1 MIKKNHKILF
11 TIIIFIAVYSQKVN
25 SNLSEQCMLKV
36 PIYTKPIIKND
47 SNDLLVYINAK
58 HLTSKYPYF
67 IEYKGN
73 VNIQQGNQTLISDK
87 VKLTQKETMTQ
98 KSLLYTIVAIGNVY
112 YDNPQI
118 IIKGSKAWLNLN
130 NKDTNIEKANYLMLG
145 RQGRGYANEIK
156 LRGKNRY
163 TILEK
168 GMFTTCHQNN
178 NNWSIIGSKVV
189 LDYKEQVTEIWNARF
204 RIANIPIFYSP
215 YLQLPIGNKRRS
227 GLLLPSGN
235 YSKGSGLNFSL
246 PFYWN
251 IAPNYDASIT
261 PQFMTFRGIKL
272 SNEFR
277 YLTISGKGTI
287 AVDWLK
293 NNRSYIKDKNTNEYQ
308 TRNNNDRWILYWGH
322 FGILDKVLRFD
333 INYKKVSDSKYFT
346 DFISKY
352 GNSTDS
358 YAIQKFSIG
367 YLQPNWN
374 VTLTYKQ
381 FQIFVSSPNSKI
393 YKTKPQL
400 DFNYYKNNLGPFN
413 VKTYAQAAHITSMKT
428 NNPDVKRLHIES
440 EVNFPLSNNWLNM
453 NNAVKVM
460 ATYYNQNI
468 PINLIDSKL
477 KKQVTRILPSLSSDA
492 KFFFKRELLIRN
504 NYVQTLEPRVQ
515 YLYVPYR
522 DQTNI
527 NNYDSS
533 LLKADYNGLFRNY
546 IYSGIDRIA
555 SANQLTTGI
564 TTRIYNQELTERF
577 NFSVG
582 QIYYFK
588 YPRTSDFNLQI
599 KDKNNT
605 GLLLYASDTYLRLTD
620 KWGLRGG
627 LQYDKRFGDI
637 TMGNIITEYRW
648 DSNRLIQLNYR
659 FVDQNYIQATVKNS
673 TAFQK
678 GISQIGAIVN
688 WPIDDHLDFIGS
700 YYYDVKENQ
709 PASRLINLKYSTCCW
724 SINIGYE
731 RKIVGWQ
738 QENFISDHDNKWLV
752 NVELKGLNN
761 NHNFENKDIIA
772 NGILPY
778 QRVF

>member
-1 MIKKNHKILF
+1 MIKKNYEILLF
-11 TIIIFIAVYSQKVN
+11 TIIFIVLYSQKAN
-25 SNLSEQCMLKV
+25 SNLTEQCMLKV
-36 PIYTKPIIKND
+36 PIYTKPIIKNNF
-47 SNDLLVYINAK
+47 NDLLVYIK
-58 HLTSKYPYF
+58 SKYLISKYPYF

-73 VNIQQGNQTLISDK
+73 VNIQQGNQTLNSDR
-87 VKLTQKETMTQ
+87 VKLTQKEIITQ
-98 KSLLYTIVAIGNVY
+98 KLLHTIVATGNVY

-145 RQGRGYANEIK
+145 RQGRGYANKIK

-168 GMFTTCHQNN
+168 GMFTTCLENN

-189 LDYKEQVTEIWNARF
+189 LDYKEEVTKIWNARF
-204 RIANIPIFYSP
+204 YIANIPIFYSP
-215 YLQLPIGNKRRS
+215 YLQLPVGNKRRS
-227 GLLLPSGN
+227 GFLLPNSN

-251 IAPNYDASIT
+251 IAPNYDVSIT

-277 YLTISGKGTI
+277 YLTISGTGTI
-287 AVDWLK
+287 ALDWLK
-293 NNRSYIKDKNTNEYQ
+293 NNRSYIKNKNINKYQ
-308 TRNNNDRWILYWGH
+308 IRNNNRWILYWGH
-322 FGILDKVLRFD
+322 FGIFNQVLRFN
-333 INYKKVSDSKYFT
+333 INYKKVSDSNYFI
-346 DFISKY
+346 DFTSKY

-367 YLQPNWN
+367 YVQPNWN
-374 VTLTYKQ
+374 ITLTHKQ
-381 FQIFVSSPNSKI
+381 FQIFVSSPNSNI

-400 DFNYYKNNLGPFN
+400 DFNYYKNNLGPFDM
-413 VKTYAQAAHITSMKT
+413 KTYVQAAHIMSMKA

-440 EVNFPLSNNWLNM
+440 EVNYPLYNNWLNM

-460 ATYYNQNI
+460 ATYYNQDI
-468 PINLIDSKL
+468 PANLADSKL

-492 KFFFKRELLIRN
+492 KFFFKRELLINN
-504 NYVQTLEPRVQ
+504 NYIQTLEPRVQ

-533 LLKADYNGLFRNY
+533 LLKTDYNGLFRNY
-546 IYSGIDRIA
+546 IYSGLDRIA

-564 TTRIYNQELTERF
+564 ATRIYNQELTERF
-577 NFSVG
+577 NFSIG

-588 YPRTSDFNLQI
+588 YPRTGDFNLQI

-605 GLLLYASDTYLRLTD
+605 GLLLYASDTYLRLTN
-620 KWGLRGG
+620 KLGLRGG
-627 LQYDKRFGDI
+627 LQYDKQLDDI
-637 TMGNIITEYRW
+637 TMGNIITEYRL

-659 FVDQNYIQATVKNS
+659 FVNQNYIQATVKNS
-673 TAFQK
+673 ITFQN
-678 GISQIGAIVN
+678 GISQIGVIIN

-700 YYYDVKENQ
+700 YYHDIKENQ
-709 PASRLINLKYSTCCW
+709 PATRLINLQYSTCCW

-731 RKIVGWQ
+731 RKIIGWQ
-738 QENFISDHDNKWLV
+738 KENFISDYDNKWLV
-752 NVELKGLNN
+752 NIELKGLNN
-761 NHNFENKDIIA
+761 NHNFKNQDIIN

-778 QRVF
+778 QRTF